1 MCGAD
6 IPPEDRRYVKYYPEL
21 DPALL
26 CYDVLD
32 SRRERRRTERPKQN
46 TLVNNEAL
54 LLIMAI

>member
-46 TLVNNEAL
+46 TLVNL
-54 LLIMAI
+54 